1 MISVLIPSYKN
12 PKYLD
17 LCLKSILETQK
28 NNNEIIVVIDGF
40 VELSRHI
47 INKYKDKVSFLEF
60 DENMGFSYA
69 LNYGVYN
76 LTSEYFVVVNEDNV
90 FANEWDVVLEKYIKD
105 WKNSSDYILSINQI
119 EPTGP
124 SIYDFIIKDFG
135 KTVEEF
141 KFEEFLQFEK
151 SIRKSDITQDG
162 SLFPFMMS
170 KKNYMKIGGFDV
182 DYPSA
187 FVVDLDFFL
196 KAELS
201 NFNLIKTH
209 ELNFYHFGS
218 KSTKNRN
225 GYIENPNERQAM
237 FDSENKAV
245 EYFEY
250 KWGFL
255 PKRDKNNKCKQY
267 LKF

>member
-47 INKYKDKVSFLEF
+47 IDKYKDKVSFLEF

-76 LTSEYFVVVNEDNV
+76 LSGEYFVVVNEDNV
-90 FANEWDVVLEKYIKD
+90 FSDEWDVILEKYIQN
-105 WKNSSDYILSINQI
+105 WKNTNDYILSINQI
-119 EPTGP
+119 EPIGP
-124 SIYDFIIKDFG
+124 SIYNFTIKDFG
-135 KTVEEF
+135 KTIEEF
-141 KFEEFLQFEK
+141 KFNEFKQFES
-151 SIRKSDITQDG
+151 SIRKLDIAQDG

-182 DYPSA
+182 AYPSA
-187 FVVDLDFFL
+187 FVVDWDFFL

-201 NFNLIKTH
+201 NFNLIKTYA
-209 ELNFYHFGS
+209 LSFYHFGS
-218 KSTKNRN
+218 KSTKKRDDNFGNAADFYEGENR
-225 GYIENPNERQAM
+225 A
-237 FDSENKAV
+237 A

-250 KWGFL
+250 KWGFK
-255 PKRDKNNKCKQY
+255 PKRDKNNKCKQ
-267 LKF
+267 FINF